1 MDLQVL
7 DNFHCDLLKKVQSN
21 FPKIQKATENFNK
34 SQSQFMDNML
44 TIHQLTPLRSARQC
58 LAEIKKIKLAIEESF
73 FKVKKN
79 EIVIESKVSE
89 SRRTQQ
95 LLVSQ
100 LLDLE
105 IEELKT
111 QNKNIIENVN
121 GAVRKLSGFMTQYEN
136 ILKKYGKEEF
146 TEEDFEKDEERY
158 HIMKAFEQGLNAARA
173 RGGII
178 DEGNLIYLF
187 QIGISGT
194 AAQIEV
200 QTYFKREDT
209 LIKDGEL
216 PSHQFQLNWLEK
228 MADKYSG
235 SAKRFA
241 KYKGVSLIDNES
253 LITRSIKDGEL

>member
-7 DNFHCDLLKKVQSN
+7 GNFHCDLLKKVQAN

-58 LAEIKKIKLAIEESF
+58 LAEIKKVKLAIEESF

-79 EIVIESKVSE
+79 EIIIESKESE
-89 SRRTQQ
+89 SKRTQQ
-95 LLVSQ
+95 LLVSR
-100 LLDLE
+100 LLDVE

-121 GAVRKLSGFMTQYEN
+121 GAVRKLSGFMVQYEN
-136 ILKKYGKEEF
+136 ILKKYGKDEF
-146 TEEDFEKDEERY
+146 TEQDFELEEERY
-158 HIMKAFEQGLNAARA
+158 HIMKAFEQALNAARS

-194 AAQIEV
+194 AAQIEIKN
-200 QTYFKREDT
+200 YFNKEDE
-209 LIKDGEL
+209 LIKNGSL
-216 PSHQFQLNWLEK
+216 PTHEMQLNFLEK

-235 SAKRFA
+235 LAKCFA
-241 KYKGVSLIDNES
+241 DYKGVSLIDNNS
-253 LITRSIKDGEL
+253 LITRSLDNG